1 MSVKGRHL
9 LLWFLVLTAYMFTDN
24 YRFNVYDLLQ
34 SVHRLISSALTHLYL
49 KYFDLMPKLE
59 FVAVGEQNLHAM

>member
-1 MSVKGRHL
+1 MATHTNGENCMHKPMVIC
-9 LLWFLVLTAYMFTDN
+9 
-24 YRFNVYDLLQ
+24 
-34 SVHRLISSALTHLYL
+34 HRLISSALTHLYL